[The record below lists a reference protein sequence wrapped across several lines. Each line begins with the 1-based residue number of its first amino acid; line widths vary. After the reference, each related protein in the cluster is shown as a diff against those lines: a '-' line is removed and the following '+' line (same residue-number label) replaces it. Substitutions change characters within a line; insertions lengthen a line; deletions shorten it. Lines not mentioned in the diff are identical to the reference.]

1 MKNYYITTTL
11 PYVNAEPHIG
21 FALEIIRADVLARY
35 QSINGAQVFFN
46 TGVDEHGQKIYN
58 KAKEQGIDAQ
68 VYCDQMAAK
77 FNLLKEALNLSYNH
91 FIRTTDPH
99 HEAAAAEF
107 WRRCLASGDIY
118 KKNYQTRYCVGCEL
132 EKTDSDLV
140 NDRCPDHPDREL
152 EIIDEEN
159 YFFRFSKY
167 QQALLD
173 FYKSQP
179 DFVWPQTKYNE
190 IIKFV
195 EMGLSDFSISRLKSK
210 MPWGVSVPD
219 DEDQVMYVWFDALVN
234 YISCLGWPTD
244 NAQFSTF
251 WPGVQICGKDNLRQQ
266 TAMWQAMLISAGLPN
281 SRQVLVNGFITSDG
295 QKMSKSLGNV
305 ISPIELVTK
314 YGTDAVRYYL
324 LAAITLSDG
333 DFSLE
338 KFTTK
343 YNADLANGLGNL
355 LGRVTTLIEKNNLSI
370 TLHPCANQALLDA
383 YHQALASYDFSGALA
398 RLWEEVKVADEII
411 TRTKPWT
418 ITDQAEL
425 KAVLEPISQSL
436 YDLAHLLL
444 PFLPTTAEKIIAT
457 LEASPIKKAEPL
469 FTRIS

>member
-35 QSINGAQVFFN
+35 QRELGNEAFFN

-58 KAKEQGIDAQ
+58 KAAEQGISAQ
-68 VYCDQMAAK
+68 EYCDQMASK
-77 FNLLKEALNLSYNH
+77 FNILKESLNLSYNS
-91 FIRTTDPH
+91 FIRTTDPA
-99 HEAAAAEF
+99 HEAAAQEF

-118 KKNYQTRYCVGCEL
+118 KKNYQTKYCVGCEL

-167 QQALLD
+167 QEPLLN
-173 FYKSQP
+173 FYKTNPS
-179 DFVWPQTKYNE
+179 FVRPQTKFNE

-195 EMGLSDFSISRLKSK
+195 EMGLSDFSISRLKTK
-210 MPWGVSVPD
+210 MPWGVAVPD
-219 DEDQVMYVWFDALVN
+219 DEEQVMYVWFDALVN
-234 YISCLGWPTD
+234 YISCLGWPA
-244 NAQFSTF
+244 NLENFNKF

-266 TAMWQAMLISAGLPN
+266 TAMWQAMLMSAGVAN
-281 SRQVLVNGFITSDG
+281 SQQVLINGFITSDG

-305 ISPIELVTK
+305 VSPIELVEK

-324 LAAITLSDG
+324 LAAITLADG
-333 DFSLE
+333 DFSLD
-338 KFTTK
+338 KFLTK

-355 LGRVTTLIEKNNLSI
+355 LARVTTLIEKNNLSI
-370 TLHPCANQALLDA
+370 TLNKCSNQALLDD
-383 YHQALASYDFSGALA
+383 YHRALSDYDFSGTLA

-418 ITDQAEL
+418 ITDPVALQESLAPL
-425 KAVLEPISQSL
+425 AQTL
-436 YDLAHLLL
+436 YDLGNLLL
-444 PFLPTTAEKIIAT
+444 PFLPATAAKIIST
-457 LEASPIKKAEPL
+457 LEASPIKKSEPL
-469 FTRIS
+469 FSRLS

>member
-35 QSINGAQVFFN
+35 QRELGNEVFFN

-58 KAKEQGIDAQ
+58 KAKEQGISAQ
-68 VYCDQMAAK
+68 DYCDQMASK
-77 FNLLKEALNLSYNH
+77 FNILKESLNLSYNS
-91 FIRTTDPH
+91 FIRTTDSA
-99 HEAAAAEF
+99 HEAAAQEF

-118 KKNYQTRYCVGCEL
+118 KKNYQTKYCVGCEL

-167 QQALLD
+167 QEPLLN
-173 FYKSQP
+173 FYKTNP
-179 DFVWPQTKYNE
+179 NFVRPQTKFNE

-195 EMGLSDFSISRLKSK
+195 EMGLSDFSISRLKTK
-210 MPWGVSVPD
+210 MPWGVAVPD
-219 DEDQVMYVWFDALVN
+219 DAEQVMYVWFDALVN
-234 YISCLGWPTD
+234 YISCLGWPA
-244 NAQFSTF
+244 NLENFNKF

-266 TAMWQAMLISAGLPN
+266 TAMWQAMLMSAGVAN
-281 SRQVLVNGFITSDG
+281 SQQVLINGFITSDG

-305 ISPIELVTK
+305 VSPIELVNK

-324 LAAITLSDG
+324 LAAITLADG
-333 DFSLE
+333 DFSLD
-338 KFTTK
+338 KFLTK

-355 LGRVTTLIEKNNLSI
+355 LARVTTLIEKNNLTI
-370 TLHPCANQALLDA
+370 ELQACANNSLLED
-383 YHQALASYDFSGALA
+383 YHKCLADYDFSGALA

-418 ITDQAEL
+418 ITDPKEL
-425 KAVLEPISQSL
+425 HESLAPLAQTL
-436 YDLAHLLL
+436 YDLGKLLL
-444 PFLPTTAEKIIAT
+444 PFLPTSAAKIITT
-457 LEASPIKKAEPL
+457 LEAKPIKKSEPL
-469 FTRIS
+469 FARLS

>member
-35 QSINGAQVFFN
+35 QRELGNEVFFN

-58 KAKEQGIDAQ
+58 KAKEQGISAQ
-68 VYCDQMAAK
+68 DYCDQMASK
-77 FNLLKEALNLSYNH
+77 FNILKESLNLSYNS
-91 FIRTTDPH
+91 FIRTTDSA
-99 HEAAAAEF
+99 HEAAAQEF

-118 KKNYQTRYCVGCEL
+118 KKNYQTKYCVGCEL

-140 NDRCPDHPDREL
+140 NDRCPDHPNNEL

-167 QQALLD
+167 QEPLLN
-173 FYKSQP
+173 FYKTNP
-179 DFVWPQTKYNE
+179 NFVRPQTKFNE

-195 EMGLSDFSISRLKSK
+195 EMGLSDFSISRLKTK
-210 MPWGVSVPD
+210 MPWGVAVPD
-219 DEDQVMYVWFDALVN
+219 DAEQVMYVWFDALVN
-234 YISCLGWPTD
+234 YISCLGWPANLD
-244 NAQFSTF
+244 SFNQF
-251 WPGVQICGKDNLRQQ
+251 WPGLQICGKDNLRQQ
-266 TAMWQAMLISAGLPN
+266 TAMWQAMLMSAGVAN
-281 SRQVLVNGFITSDG
+281 SKQVLINGFITSDG

-305 ISPIELVTK
+305 VSPIELVEK

-324 LAAITLSDG
+324 LAAITLADG
-333 DFSLE
+333 DFSLD
-338 KFTTK
+338 KFLTK

-355 LGRVTTLIEKNNLSI
+355 LARVTTLIEKNNLTI
-370 TLHPCANQALLDA
+370 ELQACANSSLLED
-383 YHQALASYDFSGALA
+383 YHKCLADYDFSGALA

-418 ITDQAEL
+418 ITDPKEL
-425 KAVLEPISQSL
+425 HESLAPLAQTL
-436 YDLAHLLL
+436 YDLGKLLL
-444 PFLPTTAEKIIAT
+444 PFLPTSAAKIITT
-457 LEASPIKKAEPL
+457 LEAKPIKKSEPL
-469 FTRIS
+469 FARLS

>member
-35 QSINGAQVFFN
+35 QRELGNEVFFN

-58 KAKEQGIDAQ
+58 KAKEQGISAQ
-68 VYCDQMAAK
+68 DYCDQMASK
-77 FNLLKEALNLSYNH
+77 FNILEKSLNLSYNS
-91 FIRTTDPH
+91 FIRTTDSA
-99 HEAAAAEF
+99 HEAAAQEF

-118 KKNYQTRYCVGCEL
+118 KKNYQTKYCVGCEL

-167 QQALLD
+167 QEPLLN
-173 FYKSQP
+173 FYKTNP
-179 DFVWPQTKYNE
+179 NFVRPQTKFNE

-195 EMGLSDFSISRLKSK
+195 EMGLSDFSISRLKTK
-210 MPWGVSVPD
+210 MPWGVAVPD
-219 DEDQVMYVWFDALVN
+219 DAEQVMYVWFDALVN
-234 YISCLGWPTD
+234 YISCLGWPA
-244 NAQFSTF
+244 NLENFNKF

-266 TAMWQAMLISAGLPN
+266 TAMWQAMLMSAGVAN
-281 SRQVLVNGFITSDG
+281 SQQVLINGFITSDG

-305 ISPIELVTK
+305 VSPIELVDK

-324 LAAITLSDG
+324 LAAITLADG
-333 DFSLE
+333 DFSLD
-338 KFTTK
+338 KFLTK

-355 LGRVTTLIEKNNLSI
+355 LARVTTLIEKNNLTI
-370 TLHPCANQALLDA
+370 ELQACANNSLLED
-383 YHQALASYDFSGALA
+383 YHKCLADYDFSGALA

-418 ITDQAEL
+418 ITDSKEL
-425 KAVLEPISQSL
+425 HESLAPLAQTL
-436 YDLAHLLL
+436 YDLGKLLL
-444 PFLPTTAEKIIAT
+444 PFLPTSAAKIITT
-457 LEASPIKKAEPL
+457 LEAKPIKKSEPL
-469 FTRIS
+469 FARLS

>member
-35 QSINGAQVFFN
+35 QRELGNEVFFN

-58 KAKEQGIDAQ
+58 KAKEQGISAQ
-68 VYCDQMAAK
+68 DYCDQMASK
-77 FNLLKEALNLSYNH
+77 FNILKESLNLSYNS
-91 FIRTTDPH
+91 FIRTTDSA
-99 HEAAAAEF
+99 HEAAAQEF

-118 KKNYQTRYCVGCEL
+118 KKNYQTKYCVGCEL

-167 QQALLD
+167 QEPLLN
-173 FYKSQP
+173 FYKTNP
-179 DFVWPQTKYNE
+179 NFVRPQTKFNE

-195 EMGLSDFSISRLKSK
+195 EMGLSDFSISRLKTK
-210 MPWGVSVPD
+210 MPWGVAVPD
-219 DEDQVMYVWFDALVN
+219 DAEQVMYVWFDALVN
-234 YISCLGWPTD
+234 YISCLGWPA
-244 NAQFSTF
+244 NLENFNKF

-266 TAMWQAMLISAGLPN
+266 TAMWQAMLMSAGVAN
-281 SRQVLVNGFITSDG
+281 SQQVLINGFITSDG

-305 ISPIELVTK
+305 VSPIELVEK

-324 LAAITLSDG
+324 LAAITLADG
-333 DFSLE
+333 DFSLD
-338 KFTTK
+338 KFLTK

-355 LGRVTTLIEKNNLSI
+355 LARVTTLIEKNNLTI
-370 TLHPCANQALLDA
+370 ELQACANSSLLED
-383 YHQALASYDFSGALA
+383 YHKCLANYDFSGALA

-418 ITDQAEL
+418 ITDPKELHESLAPLAQA
-425 KAVLEPISQSL
+425 L
-436 YDLAHLLL
+436 YDLGKLLL
-444 PFLPTTAEKIIAT
+444 PFLPTSAAKIITT
-457 LEASPIKKAEPL
+457 LEAKPIKKSEPL
-469 FTRIS
+469 FARLS